1 MAIRTSR
8 PLRTIAAVLLAVSA
22 LGLLMAHLDRA
33 QARGDGAPAGPA
45 PASSGPVRL
54 HATHF
59 PDAARTGERPP
70 APPGPADP
78 VAAPAIGLAY
88 GDELPGMDAAGL
100 ASALDDAVTVG
111 GTVRLDVS
119 WADVQHDGPGVWDW
133 SGLDRVLAATRARGL
148 DVIGVVAYTPAWAR
162 VAGCDDEKCRPASY
176 ADFAAF
182 AGAAAARY
190 GAGGIGAWE
199 IWNEPNNAAFWM
211 PAPDPADYAA
221 MLEPAAAAIRAA
233 DPGAVVLAGGLAAVP
248 DAGGSVAAAR
258 FLRALCA
265 RGAAALVDGVAYH
278 PYTYPLLASDR
289 PEGFSTAWNAMRDG
303 PESLRG
309 VLDDA
314 GATAM
319 PVWITEYG
327 APTGGPGSA
336 SDGTPESID
345 ETTTHVT
352 EARQAEIARDS
363 VAAARADGG
372 VAALVWYSGRDRGTD
387 PADAENFYGLR
398 RADGSPKPALA
409 ALREAV
415 SDPAPAPD

>member
-1 MAIRTSR
+1 M
-8 PLRTIAAVLLAVSA
+8 
-22 LGLLMAHLDRA
+22 
-33 QARGDGAPAGPA
+33 
-45 PASSGPVRL
+45 RL

-100 ASALDDAVTVG
+100 ATALDDAVTVG

-211 PAPDPADYAA
+211 PARRNKSNEVLKALAQSGGMLGFSLYPLHLKGGSDCTLDDFTAMVARTADLIGVDHIGLGSDFCQDQPDSIIEWMRNGRWTKGGTVTPGLGKPVLPPLLSWFKGNLDWDGIEAA
-221 MLEPAAAAIRAA
+221 LLRRGFSAA
-233 DPGAVVLAGGLAAVP
+233 D
-248 DAGGSVAAAR
+248 
-258 FLRALCA
+258 
-265 RGAAALVDGVAYH
+265 
-278 PYTYPLLASDR
+278 
-289 PEGFSTAWNAMRDG
+289 
-303 PESLRG
+303 
-309 VLDDA
+309 
-314 GATAM
+314 
-319 PVWITEYG
+319 
-327 APTGGPGSA
+327 TGKIMGNNWYDYFRRSF
-336 SDGTPESID
+336 TPE
-345 ETTTHVT
+345 
-352 EARQAEIARDS
+352 A
-363 VAAARADGG
+363 
-372 VAALVWYSGRDRGTD
+372 
-387 PADAENFYGLR
+387 
-398 RADGSPKPALA
+398 
-409 ALREAV
+409 
-415 SDPAPAPD
+415 